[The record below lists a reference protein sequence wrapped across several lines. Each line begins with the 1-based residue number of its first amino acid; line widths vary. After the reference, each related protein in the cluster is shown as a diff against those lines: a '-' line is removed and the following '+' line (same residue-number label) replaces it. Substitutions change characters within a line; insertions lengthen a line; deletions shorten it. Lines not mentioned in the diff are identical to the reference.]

1 MRTLDLVVFVLAF
14 TVWGCNPAETYLYV
28 EEREGLDLLGSFKI
42 EETTAVI
49 KAFSDS
55 AAYADAYQKF
65 SISKRVTAEMM
76 DAYEHQIPI
85 AKRFQIRDA
94 DGNDVTYKLSAA
106 SREKIESQ
114 IDERVS
120 KQKLGIKERVE
131 ERQISQLEE
140 RRNTLKVDSSEVQRL
155 SPNFNEKIDEFDPE
169 GKAWH
174 KPKKAPKYTNRNG
187 IYFYFQS
194 VKDVPSNFRFR
205 LQYHAD
211 DWLFIKKVQFSIDGK
226 AYEFVPSNTETD
238 SGNGGRI
245 WEWFDERMSTPSEL
259 EIVHAL
265 ADAKTARMKLIGSQ
279 YHKVKDI
286 SATEILS
293 MRQARDLYLAMGG
306 DL

>member
-1 MRTLDLVVFVLAF
+1 MRTLGLVVFIVAL
-14 TVWGCNPAETYLYV
+14 TVWGCNPADTYLYV
-28 EEREGLDLLGSFKI
+28 EEREGFDLLGSFKI
-42 EETTAVI
+42 EETTAEI
-49 KAFSDS
+49 RAFSDS

-76 DAYEHQIPI
+76 DSYKHQIPI

-106 SREKIESQ
+106 IREKIESH
-114 IDERVS
+114 IEERVS
-120 KQKLGIKERVE
+120 RQKLGIKERVE
-131 ERQISQLEE
+131 RIQLNRLEE
-140 RRNTLKVDSSEVQRL
+140 RRSTLKVDSSEVQRL
-155 SPNFNEKIDEFDPE
+155 SPNFNEKFDEFDPE
-169 GKAWH
+169 GKTWH
-174 KPKKAPKYTNRNG
+174 KPKNAPKYTNRNG
-187 IYFYFQS
+187 IFFYFQS

-205 LQYHAD
+205 IQYHAD
-211 DWLFIKKVQFSIDGK
+211 DWLFIKKVQFSIDGN

-245 WEWFDERMSTPSEL
+245 WEWFDERMSSPSEL

-265 ADAKTARMKLIGSQ
+265 ANAKTARMKLIGSQ

-286 SATEILS
+286 SASEIRS

-306 DL
+306 EL